1 VSAIVARMLR
11 NQGEAAANANQGAL
25 LQRASN
31 KSTAFRK

>member
-11 NQGEAAANANQGAL
+11 NQGEAVANANQGAH

-31 KSTAFRK
+31 KSAAFHK